1 MSRTESMLFVEAPE
15 AEKTYWGIMEPGP
28 DIEQRIDKTTG
39 IRLGAA
45 LLSLL
50 LSTTDSGSLYK
61 RS

>member
-1 MSRTESMLFVEAPE
+1 MLFVEAPE